1 LSKRRPELRASG
13 AGAGLFLGLPAP
25 FEDDHEMLRHG
36 IVMYDALHAWLK
48 QARAEPHGRP
58 PQNQP
63 RADAEVDEA
72 SWQSFPAS
80 DPPSFTP
87 ICGVGRPDSNRAQ
100 TG

>member
-1 LSKRRPELRASG
+1 
-13 AGAGLFLGLPAP
+13 
-25 FEDDHEMLRHG
+25 MLRHG
-36 IVMYDALHAWLK
+36 MVMYDALYAWLK
-48 QARAEPHGRP
+48 QAHDVTHGRP
-58 PQNQP
+58 PQSQP

-87 ICGVGRPDSNRAQ
+87 IGGVGRPDSDRAQ